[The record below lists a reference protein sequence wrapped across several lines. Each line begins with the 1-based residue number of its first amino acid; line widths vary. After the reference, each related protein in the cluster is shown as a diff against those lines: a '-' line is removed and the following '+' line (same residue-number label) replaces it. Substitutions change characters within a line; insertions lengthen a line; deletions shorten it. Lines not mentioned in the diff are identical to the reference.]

1 MKAAPSILERVIKP
15 REGDF
20 SEEHA
25 RYVLSLHFSPEDLA
39 RYELLAAKAQEGDLT
54 DAEAA
59 ELDEFLEV
67 NTLLI
72 VLKSKARISLRTLHS
87 VA

>member
-1 MKAAPSILERVIKP
+1 MPAASSILERVIKP
-15 REGDF
+15 RKGNF

-25 RYVLSLHFSPEDLA
+25 KYVLSLEFSPEDLA
-39 RYELLAAKAQEGDLT
+39 RYELLAAKAQEGELN

-67 NTLLI
+67 NALLI
-72 VLKSKARISLRTLHS
+72 VLQSKARTSLSTHHP
-87 VA
+87 VV